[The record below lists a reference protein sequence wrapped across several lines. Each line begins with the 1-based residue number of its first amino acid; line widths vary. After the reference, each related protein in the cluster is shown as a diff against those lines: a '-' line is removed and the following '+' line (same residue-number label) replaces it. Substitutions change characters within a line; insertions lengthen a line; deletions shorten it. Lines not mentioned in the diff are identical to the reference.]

1 MTMYEFR
8 RNTWGLTGGI
18 GSGKSMAAGILRELG
33 VPVLDMDRT
42 AARLMMPGTSVYTA
56 VVDRFGKEI
65 LRPDQT
71 IDRSVLAGL
80 VFSDRDRLKELEQIV
95 HPATIA
101 ETARRI
107 DCLPL
112 SGMRFVFVESAIVFE
127 AGIDSM
133 LGGVVLVTAP
143 ESTRMERVMRRDGM
157 SKDQF
162 LARVASQTDDTVKAE
177 KATCVW
183 NNDRDPGNLRLQIL
197 SMLCGTEGI

>member
-1 MTMYEFR
+1 MHEFK

-18 GSGKSMAAGILRELG
+18 GAGKSMAADILRGLG
-33 VPVLDMDRT
+33 VPVIDMDRT
-42 AARLMMPGTSVYTA
+42 AARLMTPGTSVYTA
-56 VVDRFGKEI
+56 VVDRFGTRI

-80 VFSDRDRLKELEQIV
+80 VFSDKDRLKELEAIV

-101 ETARRI
+101 ETARRV

-112 SGMRFVFVESAIVFE
+112 SGLPFVFVESAIVFE
-127 AGIDSM
+127 AGIDAM

-143 ESTRMERVMRRDGM
+143 ESIRMDRVMRRDGM

-162 LARVASQTDDTVKAE
+162 LARVA
-177 KATCVW
+177 
-183 NNDRDPGNLRLQIL
+183 
-197 SMLCGTEGI
+197 

>member
-1 MTMYEFR
+1 MHEFK

-18 GSGKSMAAGILRELG
+18 GAGKSMAADILRGLG
-33 VPVLDMDRT
+33 VPVIDMDRT
-42 AARLMMPGTSVYTA
+42 AARLMTPGTSVYTA
-56 VVDRFGKEI
+56 VVDRFGTRI

-80 VFSDRDRLKELEQIV
+80 VFSDKDRLKELEAIV

-101 ETARRI
+101 ETARRV

-112 SGMRFVFVESAIVFE
+112 SGLPFVFVESAIVFE
-127 AGIDSM
+127 AGIDAM

-143 ESTRMERVMRRDGM
+143 ESIRMDRVMRRDGM

-162 LARVASQTDDTVKAE
+162 LARVASQTDDTVKTE

-183 NNDRDPGNLRLQIL
+183 NNDRDPRYLRLQIL
-197 SMLCGTEGI
+197 GMLCGTDGI